1 MLSEHLKWAGVPSV
15 VHPPFSLRSQNS
27 PGGGAVISPDLQT
40 RKLGLEER
48 VTHLLRGKASPGA
61 QASSPDDRIRGTVPG
76 VSYRTFSTQDSRIN
90 KTHLKCLR
98 THASR
103 SSQSRAETGPKAD
116 STDPGRASKWASSPA
131 ITHAHH
137 PLVGPYGESLLSGL
151 SVVLEE
157 SSGTGLRSWF

>member
-1 MLSEHLKWAGVPSV
+1 MCPQSYTPLFHLGLKTA
-15 VHPPFSLRSQNS
+15 
-27 PGGGAVISPDLQT
+27 PGRGAVISPDLQT

-61 QASSPDDRIRGTVPG
+61 QACSPNDRIRGTVPG
-76 VSYRTFSTQDSRIN
+76 VSYRTFSTQDSCIN
-90 KTHLKCLR
+90 KTHLKRLR

-103 SSQSRAETGPKAD
+103 SSHSRAETGPKAD
-116 STDPGRASKWASSPA
+116 STDPGRASKRVSSPA

-151 SVVLEE
+151 SVVLDE
-157 SSGTGLRSWF
+157 SSGRGLRSWF